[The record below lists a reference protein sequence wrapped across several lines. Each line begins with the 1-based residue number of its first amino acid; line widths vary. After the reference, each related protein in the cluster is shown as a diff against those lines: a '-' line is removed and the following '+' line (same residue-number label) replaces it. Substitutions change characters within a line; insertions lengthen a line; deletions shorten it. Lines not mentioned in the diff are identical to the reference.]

1 MVTGLN
7 HANLSTAKLQETI
20 DFFVGVIGLKVG
32 PRPDFSFPGAWLY
45 AGDQPVLHLVER
57 AQARIPDGALDH
69 ISFTV
74 TDLDAATRHFEQLGI
89 SYRVSITPSGFGRQA
104 FVTDPNGIKIELTEP
119 ARRQDS

>member
-1 MVTGLN
+1 MITGLN

-32 PRPDFSFPGAWLY
+32 PRPGFTFPGAWLY

-57 AQARIPDGALDH
+57 AQARVPNGALDH

-74 TDLDAATRHFEQLGI
+74 TDLDAATRHLDQLGI
-89 SYRVSITPSGFGRQA
+89 PYRVSITPSGFGRQA
-104 FVTDPNGIKIELTEP
+104 FLTDPNGIKIELTEP
-119 ARRQDS
+119 ARR